1 MTRMGRF
8 MPRSLGGQLLALLL
22 LALVVTQ
29 TLSLILLADERNRA
43 VRAALGLE
51 AAGRAAN
58 VVLLLDEAPADLR
71 SSIMRAANSPLVRF
85 SIAPEPEATHD
96 SDDSRGVRDQITQ
109 ILGRDDR
116 TIHVDIHAL
125 TFPAPQS
132 LIDVPPDMRAMHEA
146 MMASQPEAVEMTLS
160 IALPGGEWLNV
171 RTMFQRPGPQ
181 LSPQALLPVFL
192 MILSLGLITTW
203 TVGRVVRP
211 IRALA
216 ESADR
221 LGRGL
226 TTNPL
231 DEAGPSEIRAT
242 MRAFNRMQDRVTRH
256 SSERAQMLAAL
267 SHDLRSPLTAMRL
280 RIALLDET
288 EDSLRLG
295 ALVDDMQTMVEGTLD
310 YARGVAQAEPLVAI
324 DLAKLLADL
333 VSDVGPGKAVL
344 SAQGPILATVRA
356 NSITRAL
363 RNLIDNAVSYGSQA
377 RVTLRAEPDAL
388 VIDIADAGPGL
399 PEDQLET
406 VFEPFTRA
414 ETSRNRETGG
424 SGLGLAITRAIIQA
438 HDGTVTL
445 SNGVDGGLVAKVRL
459 PRDDMSGSA

>member
-58 VVLLLDEAPADLR
+58 VVLLLDEAPAQLR
-71 SSIMRAANSPLVRF
+71 SSILRAANSPLVRF
-85 SIAPEPEATHD
+85 SIAAEPEATHD

-125 TFPAPQS
+125 TFPAP
-132 LIDVPPDMRAMHEA
+132 LPLTDVPPDMRAMHEA

-181 LSPQALLPVFL
+181 FSPQALLPVFL

-242 MRAFNRMQDRVTRH
+242 MRAFNLMQDRVTRH

-267 SHDLRSPLTAMRL
+267 SHDLRSPLTAMHL

-310 YARGVAQAEPLVAI
+310 YARGAAQVEPLVAI
-324 DLAKLLADL
+324 DLTKLLADL
-333 VSDVGPGKAVL
+333 VSDVGAGKAVL
-344 SAQGPILATVRA
+344 SAQGPIFATVRA

-363 RNLIDNAVSYGSQA
+363 RNLIDNAMSYGSQA
-377 RVTLRAEPDAL
+377 HVTLRTEPDAL

-424 SGLGLAITRAIIQA
+424 SGLGLAITRAIVQA

-445 SNGVDGGLVAKVRL
+445 SNGTDGGLVAKVRL
-459 PRDDMSGSA
+459 PRDNLSGPS